1 MVITKYDV
9 HAAIGITLLSA
20 GMSTL
25 NRFERNLSYG
35 ITYGLT
41 TTNRKVDWLLKSC
54 VVLDVTAASI
64 AVIVK
69 SAASIAVTVSSKYS
83 CYCEVSSKYSCYCEV
98 SSKYSCYCEVS
109 SKYSCYCETCHLVMC
124 G

>member
-69 SAASIAVTVSSKYS
+69 SAASIAVTVKSAASIAVTVKS
-83 CYCEVSSKYSCYCEV
+83 AASIAVTVKSAASIAVTVKSAASIAV
-98 SSKYSCYCEVS
+98 TVK
-109 SKYSCYCETCHLVMC
+109 LVI
-124 G
+124 